1 MAASCG
7 GDDDESGAGDF
18 EGLTVFAAASLTE
31 VFQEIAPDA
40 TFNFA
45 GSDELATQIR
55 EGAAADV
62 YAAASPR
69 YPDELSEEDLVGEP
83 RIFATNR
90 LVLILPPDNPA
101 GIESV
106 DDLAAEG
113 VTLVIGAEG
122 VPIGDY
128 TRTVLENMGATG
140 VLENVVSNEEDVK
153 GVVGKVTSGAA
164 DAGFV
169 YVTDANAAGD
179 DVQAIE
185 LPEEAQAVV
194 EYPISTVVSSENQEA
209 AQEFVDLVFS
219 EDGPSA
225 RRRRL
230 RTSVVRRAFDVVLAV
245 ATGVALAFLLLPL
258 FALFIRISPGSS
270 STPSERRRPR
280 RSLGEPED

>member
-1 MAASCG
+1 LRRVAWLLAVAALLLASCG
-7 GDDDESGAGDF
+7 GDDDGAGDF
-18 EGLTVFAAASLTE
+18 DGLTVFAAASLTE

-55 EGAAADV
+55 EGSPADV

-69 YPDELSEEDLVGEP
+69 YPDELFEEALVDEP
-83 RIFATNR
+83 QIFATNR
-90 LVLILPPDNPA
+90 LVLIVPPDNPA

-106 DDLAAEG
+106 DDLGAEG
-113 VTLVIGAEG
+113 VNLVIGAEG

-164 DAGFV
+164 DTGFV

-179 DVQAIE
+179 AVQAIE

-209 AQEFVDLVFS
+209 AQEFIDLVFS
-219 EDGPSA
+219 EDGQQ
-225 RRRRL
+225 
-230 RTSVVRRAFDVVLAV
+230 
-245 ATGVALAFLLLPL
+245 ALADAGFG
-258 FALFIRISPGSS
+258 SP
-270 STPSERRRPR
+270 
-280 RSLGEPED
+280 